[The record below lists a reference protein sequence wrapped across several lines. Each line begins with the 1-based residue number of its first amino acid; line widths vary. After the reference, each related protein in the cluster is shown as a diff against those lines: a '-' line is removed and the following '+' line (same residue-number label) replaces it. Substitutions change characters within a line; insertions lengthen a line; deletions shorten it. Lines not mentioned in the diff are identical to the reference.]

1 MSTWLLKT
9 KGVPGSAPGGYEW
22 HDTDTPVE
30 VHDDAL
36 AAELLEIPDAG
47 FATVPAPEHD
57 DAGRA
62 RVEVSEGG
70 AKPADAPQA
79 ESAAADTPAPSAQEP
94 VPEPGAQD
102 KAAKP
107 ARKTAAAKTTAAKS
121 QGE

>member
-47 FATVPAPEHD
+47 FVTVPAPERD
-57 DAGRA
+57 DAGTSRT
-62 RVEVSEGG
+62 EVSEGD
-70 AKPADAPQA
+70 AKPADAPQS
-79 ESAAADTPAPSAQEP
+79 ESAAAPPADPSTQEPAPEP
-94 VPEPGAQD
+94 EAQD
-102 KAAKP
+102 KTAKPTRKTATAKSTAAKP
-107 ARKTAAAKTTAAKS
+107 